1 MEDSDSTHVPPI
13 SRAGPPKPV
22 QPGEENKPAASRPF
36 ESYMKTGEPPTTS
49 KQAEEKSP
57 FDLAGQ
63 GRGDVAEPTHEAL
76 IDQMSSVSSMLGD
89 LQNKLNNKNLNLR
102 QSQKYLL
109 RKKLT
114 NANELIRGA
123 AGKAGVDPGSAPT
136 QFYRQNPMHKFMGL
150 LTDSQKQLAQ
160 AQESMKH
167 LGVPGQVISP
177 GELLLMQTKLTK
189 AQQEL
194 EYSSVLL
201 STAVSGFKTL
211 FNIQI

>member
-1 MEDSDSTHVPPI
+1 MHT
-13 SRAGPPKPV
+13 
-22 QPGEENKPAASRPF
+22 EETPA
-36 ESYMKTGEPPTTS
+36 PTK
-49 KQAEEKSP
+49 KQTEEQSP

-63 GRGDVAEPTHEAL
+63 GRGNVAEPTNESL
-76 IDQMSSVSSMLGD
+76 IDQMSSISSMLGD
-89 LQNKLNNKNLNLR
+89 LQNQLNNKNLNLR

-123 AGKAGVDPGSAPT
+123 VGKAGVDPGSAPT
-136 QFYRQNPMHKFMGL
+136 QFYRQNPIHKFLGL
-150 LTDSQKQLAQ
+150 LTDSQKQLSQ
-160 AQESMKH
+160 AKESVQH
-167 LGVPGQVISP
+167 LGVPGKVISP
-177 GELLLMQTKLTK
+177 GELLLMQAKLTK

-211 FNIQI
+211 FNIQL